1 MAEERKKNQFDGA
14 TRKVMI
20 IKSQHNGREH
30 TEHSKTNKQKPIK
43 IRVQSPW

>member
-1 MAEERKKNQFDGA
+1 MAEEEKPRFAGA

-30 TEHSKTNKQKPIK
+30 TEHSKNKQTETN
-43 IRVQSPW
+43 